1 MSNASCHCIAL
12 RKATRKLSSL
22 YDAALAPLG
31 INVGQ
36 FSLLRRVRRFGPVSL
51 TDLAE
56 YLDLD
61 RSTVGRN
68 TKVLERMGLLT
79 VATGRDQ
86 REALLS
92 LTDAGRQVVEDGAPL
107 WDAVQGNIETRLG
120 AERLAQLHDILNDI
134 QTDC

>member
-1 MSNASCHCIAL
+1 MHAFMSSSSCHCIAL

-51 TDLAE
+51 TDLAAHME
-56 YLDLD
+56 LD

-68 TKVLERMGLLT
+68 TKVLERMGLL
-79 VATGRDQ
+79 VSSTGRDQ

-92 LTDAGRQVVEDGAPL
+92 LTPEGRQLVEDGAPL
-107 WDAVQGNIETRLG
+107 WDAAQAGIEARLG
-120 AERLAQLHDILNDI
+120 ADRLAQLHDILKDL
-134 QTDC
+134 

>member
-120 AERLAQLHDILNDI
+120 AERLAQLHDILNDL

>member
-1 MSNASCHCIAL
+1 MHAFMSSSSCHCIAL

-51 TDLAE
+51 TDLAVHM
-56 YLDLD
+56 DLD

-68 TKVLERMGLLT
+68 TKVLERMGLLI
-79 VATGRDQ
+79 VSSGRDQ

-92 LTDAGRQVVEDGAPL
+92 LTDAGRQVVEDGTPL

-120 AERLAQLHDILNDI
+120 AERLAQLHDILNDL
-134 QTDC
+134 